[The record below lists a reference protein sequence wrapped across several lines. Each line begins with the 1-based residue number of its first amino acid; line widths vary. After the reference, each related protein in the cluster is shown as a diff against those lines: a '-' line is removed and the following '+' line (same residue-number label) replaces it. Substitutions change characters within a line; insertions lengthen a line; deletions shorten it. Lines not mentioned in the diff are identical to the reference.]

1 MATATAPTNLSQ
13 PSLTPAANPKIN
25 QTKKK
30 SIRLTLWPLVAATFF
45 MVSGGTYGTEE
56 IVHSAGYGKAIIFLL
71 LTPIL
76 WSLPTAF
83 MIGEL
88 SSALPFEGGYY
99 AWVRRAMGNFWGFQE
114 AWLSLVAS
122 IFDMAIY
129 PTLFVAYLTR
139 IFPWFQ
145 ENHRG
150 VFVALGVVIVC
161 AILNIMGVKV
171 VSTTSLWL
179 FFALSAPFAAIFVL
193 APFKIHALANA
204 VTKPTTSNVDIIG
217 GLLICMWNYMGWDNA
232 STIAAEVERPQ
243 RTYPRAM
250 LAAVV
255 IVCIT
260 YVLPF
265 AAMWITG
272 LPSTAWETGAWADIA
287 QLMGGPVLRIA
298 LVAGGM
304 MSGFGMFNALVM
316 SYSRLPLAMAQD
328 GMLPKVFGK
337 LHPKSRAPW
346 VAILALAV
354 GWGLALNLGFERL
367 VTLDIMIYGASL
379 TLEFVA
385 LIVLRIREPEL
396 KRPFRVPGGL
406 FGAIAIG
413 IPPVLLL
420 AFAIIRSDRE
430 MVLGMS
436 GFMFGLLVI
445 GGGVVV
451 YLINHLVKPAGWAT
465 RATKP
470 ELVA

>member
-1 MATATAPTNLSQ
+1 M
-13 PSLTPAANPKIN
+13 
-25 QTKKK
+25 
-30 SIRLTLWPLVAATFF
+30 
-45 MVSGGTYGTEE
+45 
-56 IVHSAGYGKAIIFLL
+56 
-71 LTPIL
+71 
-76 WSLPTAF
+76 
-83 MIGEL
+83 
-88 SSALPFEGGYY
+88 
-99 AWVRRAMGNFWGFQE
+99 
-114 AWLSLVAS
+114 
-122 IFDMAIY
+122 
-129 PTLFVAYLTR
+129 
-139 IFPWFQ
+139 FPYFQ

-150 VFVALGVVIVC
+150 VAVALGVVIVC

-204 VTKPTTSNVDIIG
+204 VTKPTTSNVDILG

-232 STIAAEVERPQ
+232 STIATEVERPQ

-272 LPSTAWETGAWADIA
+272 LPASAWETGAWADIA

-385 LIVLRIREPEL
+385 LVFLRIREPEL

-406 FGAIAIG
+406 FGAIAVG

-420 AFAIIRSDRE
+420 GFAIIRSE
-430 MVLGMS
+430 HEVVLGMS
-436 GFMFGLLVI
+436 SLLFGLILI
-445 GGGVVV
+445 GAGVVA
-451 YLINHLVKPAGWAT
+451 YLINHALKPAGWAP
-465 RATKP
+465 AQSKP
-470 ELVA
+470 EMAA

>member
-1 MATATAPTNLSQ
+1 M
-13 PSLTPAANPKIN
+13 
-25 QTKKK
+25 
-30 SIRLTLWPLVAATFF
+30 
-45 MVSGGTYGTEE
+45 
-56 IVHSAGYGKAIIFLL
+56 
-71 LTPIL
+71 
-76 WSLPTAF
+76 
-83 MIGEL
+83 
-88 SSALPFEGGYY
+88 
-99 AWVRRAMGNFWGFQE
+99 
-114 AWLSLVAS
+114 
-122 IFDMAIY
+122 
-129 PTLFVAYLTR
+129 
-139 IFPWFQ
+139 
-145 ENHRG
+145 
-150 VFVALGVVIVC
+150 VIVC
-161 AILNIMGVKV
+161 ALLNIAGVKV

-193 APFKIHALANA
+193 APFKIGALANA
-204 VTKPTTSNVDIIG
+204 VTKPTTSNVDILG

-232 STIAAEVERPQ
+232 STIATEVERPQ

-272 LPSTAWETGAWADIA
+272 LPASAWETGAWADIA
-287 QLMGGPVLRIA
+287 QLMGGPLLRIA

-385 LIVLRIREPEL
+385 LVFLRFREPEL

-406 FGAIAIG
+406 FGAIAVG

-420 AFAIIRSDRE
+420 GFAVIRSERE
-430 MVLGMS
+430 VVLGMS
-436 GFMFGLLVI
+436 ALLFGLIVI
-445 GGGVVV
+445 GAGVVV
-451 YLINHLVKPAGWAT
+451 YLINHTLKPAGWAPT
-465 RATKP
+465 EPKPRAGALGNRQPQRAQRNTEEP
-470 ELVA
+470 P